1 MDDRNLTPH
10 HRTATPERVA
20 CTGKSCES
28 CAARAI
34 GDCVA
39 LCCCPCAV
47 VNCFV
52 LAFVRLPWAVARRR
66 LRRSRRRV
74 EVEEERKSDTLDEG
88 MLEVVAAEA
97 AGEGAEECVSA
108 EELWFELAEIG
119 HLGFGRVSSAGIN
132 FYKKGN

>member
-1 MDDRNLTPH
+1 MDDHRNPSPPH
-10 HRTATPERVA
+10 RRAGAEEDGGGGRVT
-20 CTGKSCES
+20 CTGKS

-52 LAFVRLPWAVARRR
+52 LAFVKLPWAVARRR

-74 EVEEERKSDTLDEG
+74 EVERKCDEG
-88 MLEVVAAEA
+88 MLEIEA
-97 AGEGAEECVSA
+97 AGECVSA
-108 EELWFELAEIG
+108 EELWIELAEIG
-119 HLGFGRVSSAGIN
+119 HLGFGRISSAGIN
-132 FYKKGN
+132 YYKKGN